1 MIKFYKNKDWL
12 IEQYLNQKKSARQI
26 GKEYN
31 IGKTT
36 ILEQLKKFNIPRRT
50 ISEALKGNKNNQ
62 WKGDNA
68 GIIAL
73 HIWIRRYKPK
83 PITCEICNKNRP
95 FDLANISGEYKRDIN
110 DYQWLCRRCHMESDG
125 RMNNRNE
132 KGQFTKKD

>member
-1 MIKFYKNKDWL
+1 MIKFYTNKDWL

-36 ILEQLKKFNIPRRT
+36 IQEQLKKFNIPRRT
-50 ISEALKGNKNNQ
+50 ISEANKGNKNNQ

-73 HIWIRRYKPK
+73 HMENIN
-83 PITCEICNKNRP
+83 EI
-95 FDLANISGEYKRDIN
+95 LTIIN
-110 DYQWLCRRCHMESDG
+110 GYVEDVTWNQME
-125 RMNNRNE
+125 E
-132 KGQFTKKD
+132 